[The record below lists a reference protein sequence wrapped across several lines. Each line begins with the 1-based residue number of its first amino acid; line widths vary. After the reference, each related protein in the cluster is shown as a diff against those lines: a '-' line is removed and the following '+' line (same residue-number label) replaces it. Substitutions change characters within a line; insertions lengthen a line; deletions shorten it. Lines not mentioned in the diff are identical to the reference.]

1 MSELRTNRIVPR
13 DGLVSGTFNGG
24 GIIQVKQTLKTD
36 SFHTTSTTYTDIT
49 GMNISIT
56 PTRSDSKI
64 LLQCNIQFGG
74 ALNLYAPV
82 RLLRDSTHI
91 GQSTVYSGS
100 QTNATFSLNLTDVS
114 GTASQ
119 NKIFSTVY
127 QIIDS
132 PATTSTVT
140 YKLQVSSWA
149 SRNFYIN
156 RSEQDS
162 GAAWTHGASSSM
174 TAMEVSG

>member
-1 MSELRTNRIVPR
+1 MASELRVDKIIPTDGVPT
-13 DGLVSGTFNGG
+13 GGGG

-36 SFHTTSTTYTDIT
+36 SFHTTSQSYTDIT
-49 GMNISIT
+49 GMTISIT
-56 PTRSDSKI
+56 PKFNTSKI

-91 GQSTVYSGS
+91 GQSTVYSGG

-114 GTASQ
+114 GSASQ
-119 NKIFSTVY
+119 YKIFSTVY
-127 QIIDS
+127 QILDS

>member
-100 QTNATFSLNLTDVS
+100 QTNATFSLNITDV
-114 GTASQ
+114 
-119 NKIFSTVY
+119 
-127 QIIDS
+127 
-132 PATTSTVT
+132 
-140 YKLQVSSWA
+140 
-149 SRNFYIN
+149 
-156 RSEQDS
+156 
-162 GAAWTHGASSSM
+162 
-174 TAMEVSG
+174 

>member
-1 MSELRTNRIVPR
+1 MASELRVDKIVPT
-13 DGLVSGTFNGG
+13 DGVPTGGGG

-36 SFHTTSTTYTDIT
+36 SFHTTSQSYTDIT
-49 GMNISIT
+49 GMTVSIT
-56 PTRSDSKI
+56 PKFNTSKI

-119 NKIFSTVY
+119 YKIFSTVY
-127 QIIDS
+127 QILDS
-132 PATTSTVT
+132 PATTSEVT
-140 YKLQVSSWA
+140 YKLQVSSWVG
-149 SRNFYIN
+149 RNFYIN

-174 TAMEVSG
+174 TAMEVSA

>member
-1 MSELRTNRIVPR
+1 MSSELRVDKIIPTDGVPT
-13 DGLVSGTFNGG
+13 GGGG

-36 SFHTTSTTYTDIT
+36 SFHTTSQSYTDIT
-49 GMNISIT
+49 GMTVSIT
-56 PTRSDSKI
+56 PKFNTSKI

-82 RLLRDSTHI
+82 RLLRGSTHI
-91 GQSTVYSGS
+91 GQSTVYSGG

-119 NKIFSTVY
+119 YKIFSTVY
-127 QIIDS
+127 QILDS
-132 PATTSTVT
+132 PATTSEVT
-140 YKLQVSSWA
+140 YKLQVSSWVG
-149 SRNFYIN
+149 RNFYIN

>member
-1 MSELRTNRIVPR
+1 MSSELRVDKIVPT
-13 DGLVSGTFNGG
+13 DGVPTGGGG

-36 SFHTTSTTYTDIT
+36 SFHTTSQSYTDIT
-49 GMNISIT
+49 GMTISIT
-56 PTRSDSKI
+56 PKFNTSKI

-82 RLLRDSTHI
+82 RLLRGSTHI
-91 GQSTVYSGS
+91 GQSTVYSGG
-100 QTNATFSLNLTDVS
+100 QTNATFSLNLGDGS
-114 GTASQ
+114 GTA
-119 NKIFSTVY
+119 NHYKIFSTVY
-127 QIIDS
+127 QILDS
-132 PATTSTVT
+132 PATTSAVT

-149 SRNFYIN
+149 GRNFYIN

>member
-1 MSELRTNRIVPR
+1 MASELRVDKIIPTDGVPT
-13 DGLVSGTFNGG
+13 GGGG

-36 SFHTTSTTYTDIT
+36 SFHTTSQSYTDIT
-49 GMNISIT
+49 GMTISIT
-56 PTRSDSKI
+56 PKFNTSKI

-91 GQSTVYSGS
+91 GQSTVYSGG
-100 QTNATFSLNLTDVS
+100 QTNATFSLNLGDGS
-114 GTASQ
+114 GTA
-119 NKIFSTVY
+119 NHYKIFSTVY
-127 QIIDS
+127 QILDS
-132 PATTSTVT
+132 PSTTSEVT
-140 YKLQVSSWA
+140 YKLQVSSWVG
-149 SRNFYIN
+149 RNFYIN

-174 TAMEVSG
+174 TAMEVSA

>member
-82 RLLRDSTHI
+82 RLLRDSPHI

-119 NKIFSTVY
+119 YKIFSTVY
-127 QIIDS
+127 QILDS

>member
-1 MSELRTNRIVPR
+1 MASELRVDKIVPT
-13 DGLVSGTFNGG
+13 DGVPTGGGG

-36 SFHTTSTTYTDIT
+36 SFHTTSQSYTDIT
-49 GMNISIT
+49 GMTVSIT
-56 PTRSDSKI
+56 PKFNTSKI

-119 NKIFSTVY
+119 YKIFSTVY
-127 QIIDS
+127 QILDS

>member
-1 MSELRTNRIVPR
+1 MASELRVDKIIPTDGVPT
-13 DGLVSGTFNGG
+13 GGGG

-36 SFHTTSTTYTDIT
+36 SFHTTSQSYTDIT
-49 GMNISIT
+49 GMTVSIT
-56 PTRSDSKI
+56 PKFNTSKI

-82 RLLRDSTHI
+82 RLLRGSTHI

-114 GTASQ
+114 GTASHY
-119 NKIFSTVY
+119 KIFSTVY
-127 QIIDS
+127 QILDS
-132 PATTSTVT
+132 PATTSEVT
-140 YKLQVSSWA
+140 YKLQVSSWVG
-149 SRNFYIN
+149 RNFYIN

>member
-1 MSELRTNRIVPR
+1 MASELRVDKIIPTDGVPT
-13 DGLVSGTFNGG
+13 GGGG

-36 SFHTTSTTYTDIT
+36 SFHTTSQSYTDIT
-49 GMNISIT
+49 GMTISIT
-56 PTRSDSKI
+56 PKFNTSKT

-82 RLLRDSTHI
+82 RLLRGSTHI
-91 GQSTVYSGS
+91 GQSTVYSGG

-119 NKIFSTVY
+119 YKIFSTVY
-127 QIIDS
+127 QILDS
-132 PATTSTVT
+132 PATTSEVT
-140 YKLQVSSWA
+140 YKLQVSSWVG
-149 SRNFYIN
+149 RNFYIN

-174 TAMEVSG
+174 PAMEVSA

>member
-1 MSELRTNRIVPR
+1 MASELRVDKIIPTDGVPT
-13 DGLVSGTFNGG
+13 GGGG

-36 SFHTTSTTYTDIT
+36 SFHTTSQSYTDIT
-49 GMNISIT
+49 GMTISIT
-56 PTRSDSKI
+56 PKFNTSKI

-82 RLLRDSTHI
+82 RLLRGSTHI
-91 GQSTVYSGS
+91 GQSTVYSGG
-100 QTNATFSLNLTDVS
+100 QTNATFSLNLGDGS
-114 GTASQ
+114 GTA
-119 NKIFSTVY
+119 NHYKIFSTVY
-127 QIIDS
+127 QILDS
-132 PATTSTVT
+132 PATTSAVT

-149 SRNFYIN
+149 GRNFYIN

>member
-1 MSELRTNRIVPR
+1 MASELRVDKIIPTDGVPT
-13 DGLVSGTFNGG
+13 GGGG

-36 SFHTTSTTYTDIT
+36 SFHTTSQSYTDIT
-49 GMNISIT
+49 GMTVSIT
-56 PTRSDSKI
+56 PKFNTSKI

-82 RLLRDSTHI
+82 RLLRGSTHI
-91 GQSTVYSGS
+91 GQSTVYSGG

-119 NKIFSTVY
+119 YKIFSTVY
-127 QIIDS
+127 QILDS
-132 PATTSTVT
+132 PATTSEVT
-140 YKLQVSSWA
+140 YKLQVSSWVG
-149 SRNFYIN
+149 RNFYIN

-174 TAMEVSG
+174 TAMEVSA

>member
-1 MSELRTNRIVPR
+1 MASELRVDKIVPT
-13 DGLVSGTFNGG
+13 DGVPTGGGG

-36 SFHTTSTTYTDIT
+36 SFYTNSQSYTDIT
-49 GMNISIT
+49 GMTISIT
-56 PTRSDSKI
+56 PKFNTSKI
-64 LLQCNIQFGG
+64 LLQCNLQFGG

-82 RLLRDSTHI
+82 RLLRGSTHI

-119 NKIFSTVY
+119 YKIFSTVY
-127 QIIDS
+127 QILDS
-132 PATTSTVT
+132 PVTPSAVT

-149 SRNFYIN
+149 GRNFYIN

-174 TAMEVSG
+174 TAMEVSA

>member
-1 MSELRTNRIVPR
+1 MASELRVDKIIPTDGVPT
-13 DGLVSGTFNGG
+13 GGGG

-36 SFHTTSTTYTDIT
+36 SFHTTSQSYTDIT
-49 GMNISIT
+49 GMTVSIT
-56 PTRSDSKI
+56 PKFNTSKI

-82 RLLRDSTHI
+82 RLLRGSTHI
-91 GQSTVYSGS
+91 GQSTVYSGG

-119 NKIFSTVY
+119 YKIFSTVY
-127 QIIDS
+127 QILDS
-132 PATTSTVT
+132 PATTSEVT

-149 SRNFYIN
+149 GRNFYIN

-174 TAMEVSG
+174 TAMEVSA

>member
-13 DGLVSGTFNGG
+13 DGLVPGTFNGG

-36 SFHTTSTTYTDIT
+36 HFHTTSQTYTDIT

-91 GQSTVYSGS
+91 GQSTVYSGG
-100 QTNATFSLNLTDVS
+100 QTNATFSLNLSENAD
-114 GTASQ
+114 Q
-119 NKIFSTVY
+119 YKIFSSVY
-127 QIIDS
+127 QILDS
-132 PATTSTVT
+132 PATTSAVT
-140 YKLQVSSWA
+140 YKLQVSTWVG
-149 SRNFYIN
+149 RDFYLN
-156 RSEQDS
+156 RSQQDS
-162 GAAWTHGASSSM
+162 GAAWTHGASSTM

>member
-1 MSELRTNRIVPR
+1 MSSELRVDKIIPTDGVPT
-13 DGLVSGTFNGG
+13 GGGG

-36 SFHTTSTTYTDIT
+36 SFHTTSQSYTDIT
-49 GMNISIT
+49 GMTVSIT
-56 PTRSDSKI
+56 PKFNTSKI

-82 RLLRDSTHI
+82 RLLRGSTHI
-91 GQSTVYSGS
+91 GQSTVYSGG

-119 NKIFSTVY
+119 YKIFSTVY
-127 QIIDS
+127 QILDS
-132 PATTSTVT
+132 PATTSEVT
-140 YKLQVSSWA
+140 YKLQVSSWVG
-149 SRNFYIN
+149 RNFYIN

-174 TAMEVSG
+174 TAMEVSA

>member
-1 MSELRTNRIVPR
+1 MSSELRVDKIIPTDGVPT
-13 DGLVSGTFNGG
+13 GGGG

-36 SFHTTSTTYTDIT
+36 SFHTTSQSYTDIT
-49 GMNISIT
+49 GMTISIT
-56 PTRSDSKI
+56 PKFNTSKI

-82 RLLRDSTHI
+82 RLLRGSTHI
-91 GQSTVYSGS
+91 GQSTVYSGG

-119 NKIFSTVY
+119 YKIFSTVY
-127 QIIDS
+127 QILDS
-132 PATTSTVT
+132 PATTSEVT
-140 YKLQVSSWA
+140 YKLQVSSWVG
-149 SRNFYIN
+149 RNFYIN

-174 TAMEVSG
+174 TAMEVSA

>member
-1 MSELRTNRIVPR
+1 MSSELRVDKIVPT
-13 DGLVSGTFNGG
+13 DGVPTGGGG

-36 SFHTTSTTYTDIT
+36 SFHTTSQSYTDIT
-49 GMNISIT
+49 GMTVSIT
-56 PTRSDSKI
+56 PKFNTSKI

-119 NKIFSTVY
+119 YKIFSTVY
-127 QIIDS
+127 QILDS
-132 PATTSTVT
+132 PATTSEVT
-140 YKLQVSSWA
+140 YKLQVSSWVG
-149 SRNFYIN
+149 RNFYIN

-174 TAMEVSG
+174 TAMEVSA

>member
-1 MSELRTNRIVPR
+1 MASELRVDKIIPTDGVPT
-13 DGLVSGTFNGG
+13 GGGG

-36 SFHTTSTTYTDIT
+36 SFHTTSQSYTDIT
-49 GMNISIT
+49 GMTISIT
-56 PTRSDSKI
+56 PKFNTSKI

-82 RLLRDSTHI
+82 RLLRGSTHI
-91 GQSTVYSGS
+91 GQSTVYSGG

-119 NKIFSTVY
+119 YKIFSTVY
-127 QIIDS
+127 QILDS
-132 PATTSTVT
+132 PATTSAVT
-140 YKLQVSSWA
+140 YKLQVSSWVG
-149 SRNFYIN
+149 RNFYIN

-174 TAMEVSG
+174 TAMEVSA

>member
-1 MSELRTNRIVPR
+1 MSSELRVDKIVPT
-13 DGLVSGTFNGG
+13 DGVPTGGGG

-36 SFHTTSTTYTDIT
+36 SFHTTSQSYTDIT
-49 GMNISIT
+49 GMTISIT
-56 PTRSDSKI
+56 PKFNTSKI

-119 NKIFSTVY
+119 YKIFSTVY
-127 QIIDS
+127 QILDS
-132 PATTSTVT
+132 PATTSTLT

-149 SRNFYIN
+149 GRNFYIN